1 MQTPVLCEA
10 FSKLTV
16 RMSLK
21 IELRE
26 VSKRFK
32 REWILKK
39 VTHDFEEGQSY
50 AVSGPNGSGKSTL
63 LRILAGYLTP
73 SKGKVRFFQ
82 HNKSVD
88 LTEVYQY
95 LSYAAPYIDLIGEL
109 TLAEMINFHQQFKS
123 FQDELSTEQIIVLL
137 DMKSSRN
144 KPVKN
149 FSSGM
154 KQRLKLALNICTD
167 TPILLLDEPTS
178 NLDQQGVNW
187 YLSLIDRFKKDRL
200 VIIASNVP
208 ADFQFCKHQI
218 NILDFK

>member
-1 MQTPVLCEA
+1 
-10 FSKLTV
+10 
-16 RMSLK
+16 MSLK
-21 IELRE
+21 IELKD

-39 VTHDFEEGQSY
+39 VTHSFVEGQSY

-63 LRILAGYLTP
+63 LRILSGYLTP
-73 SKGKVRFFQ
+73 SKGNVRFFQ

-109 TLAEMINFHQQFKS
+109 TLAEMIDFHQQFKS
-123 FQDELSTEQIIVLL
+123 FQDELSTEQIILL
-137 DMKSSRN
+137 LNMKSSRN

-187 YLSLIDRFKKDRL
+187 YLSLIERFKQDRL

-218 NILDFK
+218 NIMDFK